1 MRRLLALLLIA
12 AFTSPIAAQPLEV
25 PAELR
30 GWEAWVLDGRE
41 HLRCPMLDGGSVNAP
56 DGRICVWP
64 GPIEIGAGA
73 NGAQF
78 AQDVEVLA
86 PGVLTLPGDRTA
98 WPLDVTVDGRAAPV
112 IERDGRPQVRLS
124 SGTHRIAGR
133 LAWSRMPEAVA
144 LPGSISLVALTVNGA
159 RVALAERAGDSL
171 RLGAAREQAQADQ
184 LDVQIYRKLTDA
196 IPGLLTTRLTL
207 NVAGRPREEV
217 MGPLLP
223 AGFVP
228 MQIAGPLPARL
239 QPDGRLRV
247 QVRPGTWTLELT
259 ARSVSALES
268 VRRPDSG
275 VAEEVWSFEPVD
287 RLRAS
292 AIEGPSSIDPSQAN
306 VPSDWAHLPAYR
318 LSPGDEITVAERSR
332 GPGDEDRNQIAVE
345 RNLWWD
351 FAGTGY
357 TFQDLVSGRMQQD
370 WRLAM
375 AEPYRLQ
382 GARQNGQPLL
392 VTQGEDDRA
401 GIEVRTPD
409 LGIEATGRIEQRGAL
424 PASGWT
430 TRLASLGITLRLPPG
445 HRLLAAPGVDSS
457 PSAWLDRWRLLD
469 IFAVLLVAA
478 VAFRVAGVPAAVLSL
493 VAYTLTHHELPALTW
508 AALNLLVAIA
518 IVRAMPEGRVRKWL
532 GHWRSVGL
540 AIVIV
545 LLVPFAL
552 SQARLAF
559 FPQLEPAAWQG
570 AMDTITVTGARQD
583 EAPPPAPEAAA
594 EQSFR
599 AQKNVAQDAP
609 QQATLEQIV
618 VGAEAP
624 ASLKSAN
631 AYLNRSSV
639 VERYAPGTQLQNGPG
654 VPNWNYQTH
663 RLQWSG
669 PVEPSQ
675 TMRLVV
681 LTTIWV
687 SLWRIVGIVLV
698 ALALYP
704 IVRLGYPSFGV
715 PRLDRWLRIAPTT
728 VAIMLAIAL
737 SLTAPP
743 TRAQTPSPELLEEL
757 KQRLSRPP
765 KCAPDC
771 VSIARA
777 QVELAAGALEVR
789 LEAHAQAY
797 APLALPEAPQRWQP
811 EQVLIDGASA
821 GALARDASGT
831 LLLALPEGVHEV
843 TLRGALPETD
853 ALRLVFR
860 ERPARVQVSAPGWQ
874 VAGVDE
880 GRLLADSLSLIR
892 PARASAGAGADSG
905 SGRGEEFPPFVRVTR
920 EVNLGLDWTV
930 TTTVERLAPAQ
941 GAFTLRLPLLPG
953 EAVLTAG
960 LPVVDREIELAMPA
974 GDAHAGWTSAL
985 SRADSLELVAPA
997 STAHAEVWR
1006 FVVSPS
1012 WHVRFE
1018 GTPEVIAAQVSGEQW
1033 VQHFEPRPGETLTVT
1048 VTRPVA
1054 IEGPTFAFE
1063 NVRHA
1068 LTPGRRST
1076 DTRLEIDYRSTQGG
1090 RHAISLPEGARLRQ
1104 VIADGTPLVI
1114 RDQDGRLELPLQ
1126 PGAHNLQIEWQTDTG
1141 VSVATRPG
1149 AVKLGAPVSNV
1160 ATTIEVPAGR
1170 WLLAAGGGGVGPA
1183 ILYWAELAVFVALAL
1198 LLGRLTR
1205 SPLATHEWLLV
1216 GLGLSTFSWGV
1227 LLLFA
1232 VWVFAFEWRSR
1243 WTAGV
1248 APWVFNATQIVLAL
1262 LTLIALGSLLAAI
1275 PNGLLGSPDMHI
1287 TGAGSDPGHLEW
1299 FHDRVVDALPRP
1311 VAISISIWFYKAA
1324 ILAWALWLSF
1334 AVVRWVRWAWDAFG
1348 ARELWQRTSGRVNPF
1363 RRGPA
1368 QPQPPATSG

>member
-1 MRRLLALLLIA
+1 
-12 AFTSPIAAQPLEV
+12 
-25 PAELR
+25 
-30 GWEAWVLDGRE
+30 
-41 HLRCPMLDGGSVNAP
+41 
-56 DGRICVWP
+56 
-64 GPIEIGAGA
+64 
-73 NGAQF
+73 
-78 AQDVEVLA
+78 
-86 PGVLTLPGDRTA
+86 
-98 WPLDVTVDGRAAPV
+98 
-112 IERDGRPQVRLS
+112 
-124 SGTHRIAGR
+124 
-133 LAWSRMPEAVA
+133 
-144 LPGSISLVALTVNGA
+144 
-159 RVALAERAGDSL
+159 
-171 RLGAAREQAQADQ
+171 LG
-184 LDVQIYRKLTDA
+184 
-196 IPGLLTTRLTL
+196 
-207 NVAGRPREEV
+207 
-217 MGPLLP
+217 
-223 AGFVP
+223 
-228 MQIAGPLPARL
+228 
-239 QPDGRLRV
+239 
-247 QVRPGTWTLELT
+247 
-259 ARSVSALES
+259 
-268 VRRPDSG
+268 
-275 VAEEVWSFEPVD
+275 
-287 RLRAS
+287 
-292 AIEGPSSIDPSQAN
+292 
-306 VPSDWAHLPAYR
+306 
-318 LSPGDEITVAERSR
+318 
-332 GPGDEDRNQIAVE
+332 
-345 RNLWWD
+345 
-351 FAGTGY
+351 
-357 TFQDLVSGRMQQD
+357 
-370 WRLAM
+370 
-375 AEPYRLQ
+375 
-382 GARQNGQPLL
+382 
-392 VTQGEDDRA
+392 
-401 GIEVRTPD
+401 
-409 LGIEATGRIEQRGAL
+409 
-424 PASGWT
+424 
-430 TRLASLGITLRLPPG
+430 
-445 HRLLAAPGVDSS
+445 
-457 PSAWLDRWRLLD
+457 LLD

-493 VAYTLTHHELPALTW
+493 VAFTLTHHEHQALTW

-540 AIVIV
+540 AVVVV

-570 AMDTITVTGARQD
+570 AMEQGAMDTITVTGARQD
-583 EAPPPAPEAAA
+583 
-594 EQSFR
+594 
-599 AQKNVAQDAP
+599 AP
-609 QQATLEQIV
+609 QPAAQPAALEEIV
-618 VGAEAP
+618 VGAGAP

-631 AYLNRSSV
+631 GYLNRSSV

-698 ALALYP
+698 ALALYA
-704 IVRLGYPSFGV
+704 IVRFGYPSFGV
-715 PRLDRWLRIAPTT
+715 PRLDRWLRIAPAT
-728 VAIMLAIAL
+728 VAILLAIGL
-737 SLTAPP
+737 SLVAPE

-777 QVELAAGALEVR
+777 QVELAAGVLEVR

-811 EQVLIDGASA
+811 ERVLIDGASA
-821 GALARDASGT
+821 GGLARDASGT

-860 ERPARVQVSAPGWQ
+860 ERPARIQVSAPGWQ

-892 PARASAGAGADSG
+892 PARASAAAGADSG
-905 SGRGEEFPPFVRVTR
+905 PVRGEEFPPFVRVTR
-920 EVNLGLDWTV
+920 ELNLGLDWTV

-960 LPVVDREIELAMPA
+960 LPVADGEIELAMPA

-985 SRADSLELVAPA
+985 SRADTLELVAPA

-1018 GTPEVIAAQVSGEQW
+1018 GTPEVIAAQVSGDQW

-1090 RHAISLPEGARLRQ
+1090 RHAIELPEGARLRQ

-1126 PGAHNLQIEWQTDTG
+1126 PRSQSPDEWQTDTG
-1141 VSVATRPG
+1141 VSATRPG
-1149 AVKLGAPVSNV
+1149 AQS
-1160 ATTIEVPAGR
+1160 
-1170 WLLAAGGGGVGPA
+1170 
-1183 ILYWAELAVFVALAL
+1183 
-1198 LLGRLTR
+1198 
-1205 SPLATHEWLLV
+1205 S
-1216 GLGLSTFSWGV
+1216 
-1227 LLLFA
+1227 
-1232 VWVFAFEWRSR
+1232 
-1243 WTAGV
+1243 
-1248 APWVFNATQIVLAL
+1248 
-1262 LTLIALGSLLAAI
+1262 
-1275 PNGLLGSPDMHI
+1275 
-1287 TGAGSDPGHLEW
+1287 
-1299 FHDRVVDALPRP
+1299 
-1311 VAISISIWFYKAA
+1311 
-1324 ILAWALWLSF
+1324 
-1334 AVVRWVRWAWDAFG
+1334 
-1348 ARELWQRTSGRVNPF
+1348 ARQ
-1363 RRGPA
+1363 
-1368 QPQPPATSG
+1368 